1 MERVPQLPLLM
12 KKKPARIKKELN
24 VVITM
29 KAKKTKRDD
38 DEFNK
43 EKVITAKA
51 KKEKDVGGGQN
62 KAYKNLKDVVITTKV
77 QKKPS
82 RSKKEL
88 EKDVVITTKVKKKPS
103 RSKKELEKDVVITT
117 KVTKKTSRSKKTATP
132 LILANKEKDEWKQVD
147 TKKEKDLRSSPCK
160 EEEDETTQYCSCC
173 GASRVQPG
181 AVRCEACGIYN

>member
-43 EKVITAKA
+43 EKVITKKA
-51 KKEKDVGGGQN
+51 KK
-62 KAYKNLKDVVITTKV
+62 
-77 QKKPS
+77 
-82 RSKKEL
+82 
-88 EKDVVITTKVKKKPS
+88 EKDVVITTKVKKKP
-103 RSKKELEKDVVITT
+103 
-117 KVTKKTSRSKKTATP
+117 SRSKKTATP

-147 TKKEKDLRSSPCK
+147 TKKEKDLRSSPYK
-160 EEEDETTQYCSCC
+160 EEEDETTQYCSYC

>member
-1 MERVPQLPLLM
+1 M

-77 QKKPS
+77 Q
-82 RSKKEL
+82 
-88 EKDVVITTKVKKKPS
+88 KKPS

>member
-51 KKEKDVGGGQN
+51 KKEKDIGGGQN

-77 QKKPS
+77 Q
-82 RSKKEL
+82 
-88 EKDVVITTKVKKKPS
+88 KKPS

-147 TKKEKDLRSSPCK
+147 TKKEKDLWSSPCK